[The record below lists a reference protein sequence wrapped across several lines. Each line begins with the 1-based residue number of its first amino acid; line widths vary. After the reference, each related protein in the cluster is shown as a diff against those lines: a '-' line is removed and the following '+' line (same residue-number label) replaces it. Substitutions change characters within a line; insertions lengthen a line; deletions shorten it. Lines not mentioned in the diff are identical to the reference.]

1 MVEETKAQV
10 TFVLTGPRKGFT
22 GVLGGRYGFKDGKLN
37 VNVDVKDKMALVLCS
52 RYACNIEGENPL
64 WKEVDGGSVKIS
76 EMSKPSPVVSTVT
89 GEPQASIVLP
99 PVVADDADADADDA
113 DSGDNGDDK

>member
-1 MVEETKAQV
+1 MVEETKPQV

-22 GVLGGRYGFKDGKLN
+22 GVLGGRYGFRDGKLA

-64 WKEVDGGSVKIS
+64 WKEVDGGSVKIGD
-76 EMSKPSPVVSTVT
+76 MPTPAPVVTMVT
-89 GEPQASIVLP
+89 GEPTASVVLP
-99 PVVADDADADADDA
+99 PVVANDADDA
-113 DSGDNGDDK
+113 DDANDNGDDN